1 MGPVLSYR
9 KMGVGNL
16 GAGVLLIVVVSHL
29 LAMINDDRGDVDGAR
44 MLNKNWLVS
53 LQIDALTTSK

>member
-1 MGPVLSYR
+1 
-9 KMGVGNL
+9 MGVGNL

-29 LAMINDDRGDVDGAR
+29 LAMLNDDRGDVDGAR

-53 LQIDALTTSK
+53 LQIDALTASK